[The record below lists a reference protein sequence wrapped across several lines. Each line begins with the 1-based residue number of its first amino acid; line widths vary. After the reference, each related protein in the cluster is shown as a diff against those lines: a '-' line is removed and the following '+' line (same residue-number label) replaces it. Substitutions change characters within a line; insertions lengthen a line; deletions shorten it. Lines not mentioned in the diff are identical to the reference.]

1 MTEPTLLKE
10 EYAALHNEA
19 TSCMAELASLE
30 RGCIVSASIVF
41 AWVATNSQS
50 LVGFAGLVWAVPVA
64 IAVYGCLKALAVGR
78 HISALGRALTELELQ
93 VHGNGDGDGDRG
105 TNKQFGRRW
114 RTRRW
119 ASTAAWLL
127 FIGLTV
133 AGSTLGYLQ
142 FRTECPGPLVNACGK
157 DDGAEDDQDES
168 SLKPGSH
175 PSGTRW
181 LAG

>member
-1 MTEPTLLKE
+1 MTDPTLPKD
-10 EYAALHNEA
+10 EYAALHSEA
-19 TSCMAELASLE
+19 TACMAELASLE
-30 RGCIVSASIVF
+30 RGCIIGAAIVF

-64 IAVYGCLKALAVGR
+64 IAVFGGLKALAIGR
-78 HISALGRALTELELQ
+78 HLSALGRSLEALEPQ
-93 VHGNGDGDGDRG
+93 VRADGDRWPR
-105 TNKQFGRRW
+105 QFGRRW

-119 ASTAAWLL
+119 ASAAAWLL
-127 FIGLTV
+127 FVGLTV
-133 AGSTLGYLQ
+133 TGSLLGYLQ
-142 FRTECPGPLVNACGK
+142 FRTECPGPLANACGQEDGGG
-157 DDGAEDDQDES
+157 DDEQDEQP

>member
-1 MTEPTLLKE
+1 MTDPTLPKD
-10 EYAALHNEA
+10 EYAALHDEA
-19 TSCMAELASLE
+19 TACMAELASLE
-30 RGCIVSASIVF
+30 RACIVGAAIVF

-64 IAVYGCLKALAVGR
+64 MALYGSLKALAIGR
-78 HISALGRALTELELQ
+78 HISALARSLEAVELQ
-93 VHGNGDGDGDRG
+93 VRADGDRPPRH
-105 TNKQFGRRW
+105 FGRRW

-119 ASTAAWLL
+119 ASAAAWLL
-127 FIGLTV
+127 FVGLTV
-133 AGSTLGYLQ
+133 AGSTLGYVQ
-142 FRTECPGPLVNACGK
+142 FRTECPGPLANACGQE
-157 DDGAEDDQDES
+157 DGGGDDDQEEP